1 MPFCYNVGMKRFFAW
16 TLAGGLFLGS
26 PAEEVDVSF
35 APGAWNTNEWT
46 VVKSPRWSY
55 CRGFVQKSDGIEN
68 ACPSLPSPVI
78 FNEHAS
84 DVYSAMVHKTRTG
97 LGATVSSSMQFDHRM
112 APLIVLAESLDK
124 APDGTPQ
131 FGEHWE
137 VVLYDQGL
145 NVWHHFLK
153 DGKPAWY
160 KAAFLNA
167 PFAPNTPYRLEV
179 KVVRTHRG
187 QKEMTVSCGGHV
199 LGFANDRLPESFQA
213 GIIGCEGRNR
223 FHDFRIR

>member
-1 MPFCYNVGMKRFFAW
+1 MNRIHACAFI
-16 TLAGGLFLGS
+16 LLFVLS
-26 PAEEVDVSF
+26 SAVAEVAVSF
-35 APGAWNTNEWT
+35 RPGAWNTNDWM
-46 VVKSPRWSY
+46 VVKSPRWNY
-55 CRGFVQKSDGIEN
+55 CHGFVQRGDGVEN
-68 ACPSLPSPVI
+68 ACPDLPGSVI
-78 FNEHAS
+78 FAQHAL
-84 DVYSAMVHKTRTG
+84 DVYSAMLHKTRTG
-97 LGATVSSSMQFDHRM
+97 LGATISATMQFDHRM
-112 APLIVLAESLDK
+112 APLIVLAESLDR
-124 APDGTPQ
+124 APDGSHQ

-145 NVWHHFLK
+145 NVWHHYLK

-199 LGFANDRLPESFQA
+199 LGFVNERLPESFQA

-223 FHDFRIR
+223 FHDFGIR

>member
-1 MPFCYNVGMKRFFAW
+1 MRVLSLVVLSAALSTGAMA
-16 TLAGGLFLGS
+16 
-26 PAEEVDVSF
+26 DVSVSF
-35 APGAWNTNEWT
+35 RPGAWKSNDWT
-46 VVKSPRWSY
+46 VVKSPRWNY
-55 CRGFVQKSDGIEN
+55 CHGFVQRADGIEN
-68 ACPSLPSPVI
+68 ECPDLPGSVI
-78 FNEHAS
+78 FKDHAS
-84 DVYSAMVHKTRTG
+84 DVYSAMMHQARTG
-97 LGATVSSSMQFDHRM
+97 LGATIASTMQFDNRM
-112 APLIVLAESLDK
+112 APLIVLAETLDK

-145 NVWHHFLK
+145 NVWHHYLK

-179 KVVRTHRG
+179 KVARTRRG

-199 LGFANDRLPESFQA
+199 LGFVNEKLPESFLA

-223 FHDFRIR
+223 FHDFRIQERD